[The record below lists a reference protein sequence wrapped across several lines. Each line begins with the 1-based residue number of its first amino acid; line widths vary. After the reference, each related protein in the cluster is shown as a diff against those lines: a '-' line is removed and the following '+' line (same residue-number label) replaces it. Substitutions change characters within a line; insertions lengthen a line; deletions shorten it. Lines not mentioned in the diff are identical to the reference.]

1 MYDRIWRYPADI
13 VNTVTNSASFV
24 DTTKAPNNPPS
35 EIFENA
41 MTGVG
46 TTFGLLLATVTPLYT
61 PIYANM
67 YYSEVTSLATTILKR
82 SFRVFE
88 KNSTAPSNWL
98 PSSTPISPPYGS
110 VLVESFYDY
119 SVNSMTDLYLGA
131 YNNSDLPPIINAM
144 EVFQISDV
152 LTDGT
157 IANDGRCILL

>member
-1 MYDRIWRYPADI
+1 
-13 VNTVTNSASFV
+13 NTVTNSASFV

-46 TTFGLLLATVTPLYT
+46 TTSSLFLGTVNPFYT

-67 YYSEVTSLATTILKR
+67 YFSEVTSLGTILKR

-88 KNSTAPSNWL
+88 DNSTAPSSWL

-110 VLVESFYDY
+110 VIVQSFYNY

-157 IANDGRCILL
+157 DTNDGRCILL